1 MSSLFE
7 IGADF
12 LRLQE
17 MAEDPNVDQE
27 AIMDTFEAIEGEFN
41 DKVEKWLMVIKDKQ
55 EDMNTRERLM
65 EDLREKNQ
73 ADFRTIDRMKA
84 TVKQLM
90 ELTGQKKAGGA
101 ILTATICGVGGK
113 RPLVWADGVREDPL
127 LLPKEYVLGVTTY
140 KPDTDK
146 IREALDNGIEVP
158 GVEYGDRGTYLKVK

>member
-17 MAEDPNVDQE
+17 MAEDPSVDQE

-41 DKVEKWLMVIKDKQ
+41 DKVEKWLMAIKDKQ

-113 RPLVWADGVREDPL
+113 RPLVWADGVREDAR
-127 LLPKEYVLGVTTY
+127 LLPEKYQKVETVY
-140 KPDTDK
+140 KADTDL
-146 IREALDNGIEVP
+146 IREDLDNGIEVP

>member
-17 MAEDPNVDQE
+17 MAEDPNIDQE

-113 RPLVWADGVREDPL
+113 KPLVWADGVREDAR
-127 LLPKEYVLGVTTY
+127 LLPEKYQKVETVY
-140 KPDTDK
+140 KADTDL
-146 IREALDNGIEVP
+146 IREDLDNGIEVP